1 VVEDVLKVE
10 ESHGVADVDELGGDL
25 LVSAGRL
32 MICDPKLSHLSQM
45 AMG

>member
-1 VVEDVLKVE
+1 MVEDVLKVE
-10 ESHGVADVDELGGDL
+10 ETRGVADVDELGGDL

-32 MICDPKLSHLSQM
+32 MICDPKLSRLSQV